1 MRQCTLT
8 PRWCVRLGHYDHSLP
23 NFRFLHAFQGE
34 RNALPSLRC
43 SHKSS
48 CEVFSNY
55 NRKSGDLVLP
65 LPMHALDCSD
75 AIIAIG
81 VWSKEDSVSGFY
93 HPRIYDTIYNST
105 HIGNGPSVD
114 DRDLGCSARTLVLF
128 RKILL
133 TSRGW
138 SVANL
143 VVSCSLEGKRLR
155 NVRSCGVKIWSAS

>member
-1 MRQCTLT
+1 MGTMTIPFRTSAFLT
-8 PRWCVRLGHYDHSLP
+8 
-23 NFRFLHAFQGE
+23 RFKARETHCPASAVVT
-34 RNALPSLRC
+34 RALTG
-43 SHKSS
+43 SS
-48 CEVFSNY
+48 VNY
-55 NRKSGDLVLP
+55 NRKSGGLVLP
-65 LPMHALDCSD
+65 LPVHALDRSD

-81 VWSKEDSVSGFY
+81 VWSKEDGVSSFY
-93 HPRIYDTIYNST
+93 HPGIYDTIYNSP
-105 HIGNGPSVD
+105 HIGNRPSVD

-155 NVRSCGVKIWSAS
+155 NVRSCGVKIWSA